1 MLEAIQLSKSFDG
14 KTVIHT
20 FSSKLE
26 KGVHYCLMGPSGSG
40 KTTLVNL
47 LLGLIKPD
55 GGTIRRAPELRM
67 SAVFQEDRLL
77 EQMTA
82 AANVALVSKAPNSEI
97 ETLLLALGITPESL
111 PQPVSTYSGGMK
123 RRVALARALLADFD
137 VLFLDEPYKGLDE
150 KTRQQAMAIV
160 EQYTR
165 GKTAL
170 LITHDKEETAGYVP
184 LVLK

>member
-14 KTVIHT
+14 KPVLTG
-20 FSSKLE
+20 FCARLE
-26 KGVHYCLMGPSGSG
+26 KGRKYCLMGASGSG

-55 GGTIRRAPELRM
+55 SGSIRRAPELKM

-82 AANVALVSKAPNSEI
+82 AANVALVSKASANEI
-97 ETLLLALGITPESL
+97 EHLLTELGIPPESL
-111 PQPVSTYSGGMK
+111 PQPVSAYSGGMK
-123 RRVALARALLADFD
+123 RRVALARALLADYN

-150 KTRQQAMAIV
+150 ATRQKVIQIV
-160 EQYTR
+160 QEYTSN
-165 GKTAL
+165 KTVL
-170 LITHDKEETAGYVP
+170 LITHDKAETDGHVP
-184 LVLK
+184 LELK